1 MEKREIEKILVPVDG
16 SGPSFEAASLAIEVA
31 KRFGAQLQVLHVVK
45 IDQSLRA
52 LGLIGDSYSN
62 FVEKSMEAA
71 RKEAD
76 AWFKRI
82 GKEGEQLGVA
92 VNADVVDTS
101 ISVVGEITN
110 YAEKNDI
117 DLIVMGTQGLSG
129 FTKLLMGS
137 VATGVVQYAPCPVL
151 TVR

>member
-1 MEKREIEKILVPVDG
+1 MAKREIKRILVPVDG
-16 SGPSFEAASLAIEVA
+16 SDPSFDAASLAVEVA
-31 KRFGAQLQVLHVVK
+31 KQFGAQMQVLHVVK

-52 LGLIGDSYSN
+52 LGLIGTSYSN
-62 FVEKSMEAA
+62 FVEKSMEGA

-76 AWFKRI
+76 AWFERI
-82 GKEGEQLGVA
+82 RKEGETLGVA
-92 VNADVVDTS
+92 VNANVVDTS

-110 YAEKNDI
+110 YAEKNDV
-117 DLIVMGTQGLSG
+117 DLIVMGTKGLSG

>member
-1 MEKREIEKILVPVDG
+1 MEKREIRKILVPVDG
-16 SGPSFEAASLAIEVA
+16 SNPSFDAASLAIEVA

-52 LGLIGDSYSN
+52 LGLIGTSYSN
-62 FVEKSMEAA
+62 FVEKSMEGA

-76 AWFKRI
+76 AWFERI
-82 GKEGEQLGVA
+82 HKEGEALGVA
-92 VNADVVDTS
+92 VNANVVDTS

-110 YAEKNDI
+110 YAEKNEI
-117 DLIVMGTQGLSG
+117 DLIVMGTKGLSG